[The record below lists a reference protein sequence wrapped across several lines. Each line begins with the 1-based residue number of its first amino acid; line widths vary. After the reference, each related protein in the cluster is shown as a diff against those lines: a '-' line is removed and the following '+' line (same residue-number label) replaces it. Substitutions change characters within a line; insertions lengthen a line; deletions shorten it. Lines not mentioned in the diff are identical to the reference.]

1 MEEDGIEYLFDR
13 FLYRDVQMN
22 KDRDMDILEVLTLLA
37 KNPTS
42 RSNRI
47 FAIVDRMSD

>member
-1 MEEDGIEYLFDR
+1 
-13 FLYRDVQMN
+13 MN

-42 RSNRI
+42 KSNQI
-47 FAIVDRMSD
+47 SEIVDRMSD